1 MFCEDEKENLFEQL
15 AQQDRALE
23 TLQKDIAEYQKIKKE
38 YLESIIQM
46 QSKGRFLTKKTRT
59 KTGTYPN

>member
-23 TLQKDIAEYQKIKKE
+23 TLQKDIAEYQRIKKE
-38 YLESIIQM
+38 YLESIIQA
-46 QSKGRFLTKKTRT
+46 KK
-59 KTGTYPN
+59 KLVKSNK

>member
-23 TLQKDIAEYQKIKKE
+23 TLQKDIADYQRVKKE
-38 YLESIIQM
+38 YLESIIQAKKKLVKSNK
-46 QSKGRFLTKKTRT
+46 SKNFFS
-59 KTGTYPN
+59 